1 MAQPV
6 TTQLHEGSSPL
17 PLGAV
22 PEIEVSV
29 MMPRPNQYHWQL
41 LNEPTLWDLS
51 ISSRWISTAPMKP
64 LISLS
69 VTEFFILK

>member
-1 MAQPV
+1 
-6 TTQLHEGSSPL
+6 
-17 PLGAV
+17 
-22 PEIEVSV
+22 
-29 MMPRPNQYHWQL
+29 MPRPNQYHWQL

-51 ISSRWISTAPMKP
+51 ISSCWISTAPMKP